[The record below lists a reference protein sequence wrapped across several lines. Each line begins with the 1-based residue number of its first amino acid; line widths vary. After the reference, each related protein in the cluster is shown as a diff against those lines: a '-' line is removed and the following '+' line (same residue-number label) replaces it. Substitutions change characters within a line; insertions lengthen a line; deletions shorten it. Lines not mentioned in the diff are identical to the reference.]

1 MFRASSLPG
10 KPGRFRA
17 SDYLCSSEHTCI
29 GCIAQ
34 IPMFR
39 ASNYL
44 CSSEHMYWLHSPY
57 PQVPSCTI
65 FFLAWNTASMLCSE
79 HCFFACFCARNTAS
93 SYALLGTLPPCLLLC
108 PARNIASLPTSG
120 LGTLLPP
127 LLCSE
132 HCFFAC
138 FCARNTA
145 SPYALLRTLLLC
157 SARNIASLPASMLCS
172 EHCFFA
178 CFYILLLVWI
188 QLETL
193 HISPLIVS
201 LHSYLKKSKFRP
213 KSRKNYI
220 NKQLPPIST
229 SSNS

>member
-29 GCIAQ
+29 DCIAH
-34 IPMFR
+34 IPRFR
-39 ASNYL
+39 AVTSSSLLGTLLL
-44 CSSEHMYWLHSPY
+44 CS
-57 PQVPSCTI
+57 
-65 FFLAWNTASMLCSE
+65 
-79 HCFFACFCARNTAS
+79 ARNTAS
-93 SYALLGTLPPCLLLC
+93 LPASMLGILPPCLLLC
-108 PARNIASLPTSG
+108 PARNIASLPASSYAL
-120 LGTLLPP
+120 LGTLLPCL

-132 HCFFAC
+132 HCF
-138 FCARNTA
+138 
-145 SPYALLRTLLLC
+145 LLC
-157 SARNIASLPASMLCS
+157 SARNTASLSASMPCS

-178 CFYILLLVWI
+178 CFYALLLVWI

-193 HISPLIVS
+193 HISPLTVS
-201 LHSYLKKSKFRP
+201 LHSYVKKSKFRP

>member
-34 IPMFR
+34 IPRFR
-39 ASNYL
+39 A
-44 CSSEHMYWLHSPY
+44 
-57 PQVPSCTI
+57 VPSY
-65 FFLAWNTASMLCSE
+65 S
-79 HCFFACFCARNTAS
+79 
-93 SYALLGTLPPCLLLC
+93 LLG
-108 PARNIASLPTSG
+108 
-120 LGTLLPP
+120 
-127 LLCSE
+127 
-132 HCFFAC
+132 
-138 FCARNTA
+138 
-145 SPYALLRTLLLC
+145 TLLLC
-157 SARNIASLPASMLCS
+157 SARNIASLPASMLGTLLLCLLLCSEHCFLLCSARNTASLSASMPCS

-178 CFYILLLVWI
+178 CFYALLLVWI

-193 HISPLIVS
+193 HISPLTVS
-201 LHSYLKKSKFRP
+201 LHSYVKKSKFRP